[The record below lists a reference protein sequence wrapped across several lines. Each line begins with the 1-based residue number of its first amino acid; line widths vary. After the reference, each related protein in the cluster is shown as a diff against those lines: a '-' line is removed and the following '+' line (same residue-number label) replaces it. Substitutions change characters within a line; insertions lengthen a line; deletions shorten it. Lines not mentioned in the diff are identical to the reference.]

1 MTNLRYP
8 NALLLI
14 AILLGVC
21 ADWLFYGRAPGLSV
35 PLFVGLGLLGL
46 WGLSKAE
53 GFAPTRSSFWLGA
66 AALAFAI
73 LSMIRAA
80 PALVTLNIFA
90 TLSLLLLVVI
100 SHRGAGFWRLPGWQV
115 TGNLALT
122 IGEIAVRPLPL
133 ALRQTRQLPANMGQ
147 ARALVPIGRGLLL
160 ALPVLFV
167 FTGLLMSAD
176 SIFASYVSQIASLSL
191 PFDVDTIIVH
201 SVIIGLFAWTSAGG
215 ILAALRERVY
225 DALPEKHE
233 QHQRSGGT
241 ALRFLGWTEAMT
253 VLVAVDLLF
262 GGFMLVQGVY
272 FFGGLD
278 GLARSGLSYAEYARR
293 GFFELLTVACLT
305 LAMLWVL
312 SIVSRREGTF
322 QVRLFNLA
330 NGAMVALVLGM
341 LASAFQRMW
350 LYEQAYGFTQLRIY
364 THSFMVW
371 LALVLLLFVIALLV
385 ARPQLFSYG
394 SYGSAL
400 AYLAVLTIVNPDGL
414 IVQANIAR
422 HLSDPDA
429 PLTIERDS
437 FAYSD
442 EVDLYYLTQLSS
454 DATPALV
461 AALPLLGPEE
471 RAVLEEAL
479 RNQRQELE
487 QLAQEDGWP
496 GFHLARAQALGA
508 LDVLGPKHSP

>member
-8 NALLLI
+8 NALLLL
-14 AILLGVC
+14 ALALGVC
-21 ADWLFYGRAPGLSV
+21 ADLLFYDRAPGLSV
-35 PLFVGLGLLGL
+35 PLFVGLGLLAL

-53 GFAPTRSSFWLGA
+53 GFAPTPTSLGLGA
-66 AALAFAI
+66 TALVFAI
-73 LSMIRAA
+73 LSMSRAA

-90 TLSLLLLVVI
+90 ALSLLLLVVV
-100 SHRGAGFWRLPGWQV
+100 SNRGAGFWRLSGWQL
-115 TGNLALT
+115 TGTLALAV
-122 IGEIAVRPLPL
+122 GEIALRPLPL
-133 ALRQTRQLPANMGQ
+133 ALQQASRLPANMGH
-147 ARALVPIGRGLLL
+147 ARALVPVGRGLLL
-160 ALPVLFV
+160 ALPVLFI

-191 PFDVDTIIVH
+191 PFDVDAIIVH
-201 SVIIGLFAWTSAGG
+201 CVVIGFFAWACAGG
-215 ILAALRERVY
+215 MLAALRERGYNLFPV
-225 DALPEKHE
+225 EGKGE
-233 QHQRSGGT
+233 GT
-241 ALRFLGWTEAMT
+241 AFRFLGWTEALT
-253 VLVAVDLLF
+253 VLVTVDLLF

-278 GLARSGLSYAEYARR
+278 GLARSGLSYAEYARK

-312 SIVSRREGTF
+312 SIVSRREGTV

-330 NGAMVALVLGM
+330 NGVMVALVLGM

-371 LALVLLLFVIALLV
+371 LALVLLLFVVALLA
-385 ARPQLFSYG
+385 ARPKLFSYG
-394 SYGSAL
+394 SYSSAL
-400 AYLAVLTIVNPDGL
+400 AYLALLSIANPDAF

-422 HLSDPDA
+422 HLQNPAA
-429 PLTIERDS
+429 PLHIERDF

-442 EVDLYYLTQLSS
+442 EVDLYYLTELSS

-461 AALPLLGPEE
+461 AALPLLRPEE
-471 RAVLEEAL
+471 RAVIEEAL
-479 RNQRQELE
+479 HNQRLE
-487 QLAQEDGWP
+487 LAQIAEEDGWP
-496 GFHLARAQALGA
+496 AFHLARARA
-508 LDVLGPKHSP
+508 LDVLAGVGPRHSP